1 MTLQEILK
9 ANGMSPEVIET
20 VLGEMKQN
28 KIYLTSHENMDVRYP
43 KLKGDHDTLLAQH
56 GESTKLIEQLKNGTK
71 DNEALQGKITGYES
85 TIAQLQEQLRATQ
98 LEAAIKVALLGAK
111 AVDVDYMMF
120 KLKEKG
126 DLQLDE
132 NGNIK
137 GIDDMLAGLKTQF
150 PTQFESAT
158 AGREIDPKKLP
169 TTDTQGA
176 ALTRA
181 EFLKKP
187 YAERAS
193 FQRENPDAYKT
204 LMNS

>member
-20 VLGEMKQN
+20 VLGEMKAN

-71 DNEALQGKITGYES
+71 DNEALQGKITGYEK
-85 TIAQLQEQLRATQ
+85 TIAQLQEQLRLTQ
-98 LEAAIKVALLGAK
+98 IESAMKVALLGAK

-120 KLKEKG
+120 KLREKG
-126 DLQLDE
+126 ELQLDE
-132 NGNIK
+132 SGKIK
-137 GIDDMLAGLKTQF
+137 GIEDMLAGLKTQF

-169 TTDTQGA
+169 TNDPQGA
-176 ALTRA
+176 TMTRA
-181 EFLKKP
+181 ELLGKP
-187 YAERAS
+187 YAERAK
-193 FQRENPDAYKT
+193 FQSENPEAYKT
-204 LMNS
+204 IMNS

>member
-20 VLGEMKQN
+20 VLGEMKAN

-71 DNEALQGKITGYES
+71 DNEALQGKITGYEK
-85 TIAQLQEQLRATQ
+85 TIAQLQEQLRLTQ
-98 LEAAIKVALLGAK
+98 IESAMKVALLGAK

-120 KLKEKG
+120 KLREKG
-126 DLQLDE
+126 ELQLDE
-132 NGNIK
+132 SGKIK

-150 PTQFESAT
+150 PAQFESAT

-176 ALTRA
+176 TMTRA
-181 EFLKKP
+181 ELLGKP
-187 YAERAS
+187 YAERAK
-193 FQRENPDAYKT
+193 FQSENPEAYKT
-204 LMNS
+204 IMNS